1 VLDSG
6 RHTRMMTQGTAEPR
20 RASGERKLMTRSRY
34 QNGSLTL
41 RGRSNKVWVARW
53 REDVLGL
60 DGTVQRV
67 RRSLVL
73 GTLASL
79 PNRRQARVL
88 LDAKLCDLNAGRRQ
102 PQSAMPFRNFIEE
115 VWQPAIL
122 PTMKFSTQKLYP
134 HLLRRH
140 LLPVFGDQP
149 LCDIRRVD
157 IQRFVTEKMTRQNLS
172 WQTAVHLR
180 NLMSGTLERAV
191 EWGYLEANPGRR
203 IRVPPMQRR
212 RKTVVL
218 TCEQL
223 ATLLQSLQEPVRML
237 AITVAMT
244 GLRIGEVLALRW
256 MNVDFEK
263 SLIRVREAVYEG
275 NLSSPKSKSSV
286 RDIPIGPTLQQALL
300 ERRKAA
306 PADAFVFASR
316 TGTPLDSHNLLG
328 RVLKP
333 ACKRVGLPLI
343 SWHSFRHTHATLL
356 SDLGESLKTAQA
368 QLGHARLS
376 TTAEIYTHAVPA
388 SQRAAVEKLERA
400 IWTTKLDPNGPK
412 SVGQQSLGSTLIQ

>member
-1 VLDSG
+1 
-6 RHTRMMTQGTAEPR
+6 
-20 RASGERKLMTRSRY
+20 
-34 QNGSLTL
+34 
-41 RGRSNKVWVARW
+41 
-53 REDVLGL
+53 
-60 DGTVQRV
+60 
-67 RRSLVL
+67 
-73 GTLASL
+73 
-79 PNRRQARVL
+79 
-88 LDAKLCDLNAGRRQ
+88 
-102 PQSAMPFRNFIEE
+102 MPFRTFIEE

-134 HLLRRH
+134 HLLCRH
-140 LLPVFGDQP
+140 LLPVFGDRP

-203 IRVPPMQRR
+203 IKVPPMQRR
-212 RKTVVL
+212 RKMVVL
-218 TCEQL
+218 TIEQL
-223 ATLLQSLQEPVRML
+223 ATLLQALEEPVRML

-256 MNVDFEK
+256 KNVDFEK

-275 NLSSPKSKSSV
+275 NLSSPKSKSSI
-286 RDIPIGPTLQQALL
+286 RDIPIGPSLKQSLL
-300 ERRKAA
+300 ERRTTA
-306 PADAFVFASR
+306 PAEAFVFASR
-316 TGTPLDSHNLLG
+316 HGTPLDSHNLLG

-333 ACKRVGLPLI
+333 ACKRAGLPPI
-343 SWHSFRHTHATLL
+343 SWHCFRHIHATLL

-376 TTAEIYTHAVPA
+376 TTAEIYAHAVPA
-388 SQRAAVEKLERA
+388 SQRAAVEKLERT
-400 IWTTKLDPNGPK
+400 IWATKLDPIGPK
-412 SVGQQSLGSTLIQ
+412 SEGPESLGSTLIQ

>member
-1 VLDSG
+1 
-6 RHTRMMTQGTAEPR
+6 
-20 RASGERKLMTRSRY
+20 
-34 QNGSLTL
+34 
-41 RGRSNKVWVARW
+41 
-53 REDVLGL
+53 
-60 DGTVQRV
+60 
-67 RRSLVL
+67 
-73 GTLASL
+73 
-79 PNRRQARVL
+79 
-88 LDAKLCDLNAGRRQ
+88 
-102 PQSAMPFRNFIEE
+102 
-115 VWQPAIL
+115 
-122 PTMKFSTQKLYP
+122 
-134 HLLRRH
+134 
-140 LLPVFGDQP
+140 
-149 LCDIRRVD
+149 
-157 IQRFVTEKMTRQNLS
+157 
-172 WQTAVHLR
+172 
-180 NLMSGTLERAV
+180 
-191 EWGYLEANPGRR
+191 
-203 IRVPPMQRR
+203 MQRR

-412 SVGQQSLGSTLIQ
+412 SVRQQSLGSTLIQ

>member
-1 VLDSG
+1 MVS
-6 RHTRMMTQGTAEPR
+6 RMILSGTAEPR

-41 RGRSNKVWVARW
+41 RGRSHKVWVARW
-53 REDVLGL
+53 REDVLGM

-73 GTLASL
+73 GTLASI
-79 PNRRQARVL
+79 PTRRQARVL

-102 PQSAMPFRNFIEE
+102 PQSAMPFRTFIEE

-122 PTMKFSTQKLYP
+122 PTMKYSTQKLYP
-134 HLLRRH
+134 HLLHRH
-140 LLPVFGDQP
+140 LLPVFGDRP

-157 IQRFVTEKMTRQNLS
+157 IQRFVTEKMTRQNFS

-203 IRVPPMQRR
+203 IKVPPMQRR

-218 TCEQL
+218 SLEQL
-223 ATLLQSLQEPVRML
+223 AALLQSLEEPVRML

-256 MNVDFEK
+256 KNVDLEK
-263 SLIRVREAVYEG
+263 SLIHVREAVYEG
-275 NLSSPKSKSSV
+275 NLSSPKSKSSI
-286 RDIPIGPTLQQALL
+286 RDIPIGPSLKQSLS
-300 ERRKAA
+300 ERRTTAA
-306 PADAFVFASR
+306 AEAFVFASR
-316 TGTPLDSHNLLG
+316 NGTPMDSHNLLG

-333 ACKRVGLPLI
+333 ACKRVGLPSI
-343 SWHSFRHTHATLL
+343 SWHSFRHIHATLL

-388 SQRAAVEKLERA
+388 SQRAAVEKLERT
-400 IWTTKLDPNGPK
+400 IWATKLDPNGPK
-412 SVGQQSLGSTLIQ
+412 LEGQESIGSELIQ

>member
-1 VLDSG
+1 MS
-6 RHTRMMTQGTAEPR
+6 
-20 RASGERKLMTRSRY
+20 RSRY
-34 QNGSLTL
+34 QNGSLTV
-41 RGRSNKVWVARW
+41 RGRRHKVWVARW
-53 REDVLGL
+53 REDVLGV
-60 DGTVQRV
+60 DGKVQRV

-73 GTLASL
+73 GTLASI
-79 PNRRQARVL
+79 PTRRQARVL

-115 VWQPAIL
+115 VWRPAIL
-122 PTMKFSTQKLYP
+122 PTMKYSTQQLYP
-134 HLLRRH
+134 VLLRRH
-140 LLPVFGDQP
+140 ILPVFGDRP

-157 IQRFVTEKMTRQNLS
+157 IQRFVTEKMTRYNLS

-191 EWGYLEANPGRR
+191 EWGYLEANPARR
-203 IRVPPMQRR
+203 IKMPPMQRR
-212 RKTVVL
+212 RKTLVL
-218 TCEQL
+218 TLEQL
-223 ATLLQSLQEPVRML
+223 ATLLQSLEEPVRLL

-256 MNVDFEK
+256 KDVDFGK
-263 SLIRVREAVYEG
+263 SLIHVREAVYRG
-275 NLSSPKSKSSV
+275 NISSPKSTSSI
-286 RDIPIGPTLQQALL
+286 RDVPIGPSLKQSLL
-300 ERRKAA
+300 ERRKTATA
-306 PADAFVFASR
+306 EAFVFASR
-316 TGTPLDSHNLLG
+316 NGTPLDAHNLLA
-328 RVLKP
+328 RILKP
-333 ACKRVGLPLI
+333 TCKRVGLPSI

-400 IWTTKLDPNGPK
+400 IWETKLDPDGPK
-412 SVGQQSLGSTLIQ
+412 FEGQDSLGSTLIQ

>member
-1 VLDSG
+1 
-6 RHTRMMTQGTAEPR
+6 
-20 RASGERKLMTRSRY
+20 
-34 QNGSLTL
+34 
-41 RGRSNKVWVARW
+41 VWVARW

-60 DGTVQRV
+60 DGRVRRV

-73 GTLASL
+73 GTLASI
-79 PNRRQARVL
+79 PTRRQARVL

-122 PTMKFSTQKLYP
+122 PTMKYSTQMLYP
-134 HLLRRH
+134 QLLRRH
-140 LLPVFGDQP
+140 ILPVFGDRP

-180 NLMSGTLERAV
+180 NLTSGTLERAV

-203 IRVPPMQRR
+203 IKVPPMQRR
-212 RKTVVL
+212 RNTVAL
-218 TCEQL
+218 TLEQL
-223 ATLLQSLQEPVRML
+223 AALLQALDEPVRLL

-256 MNVDFEK
+256 GNVDFK
-263 SLIRVREAVYEG
+263 RSLLHVREAVYRG
-275 NLSSPKSKSSV
+275 NLSSPKSKSSI
-286 RDIPIGPTLQQALL
+286 RDIPIGPSLKQSLL
-300 ERRKAA
+300 ERRTTA
-306 PADAFVFASR
+306 PAEAFVFASKN
-316 TGTPLDSHNLLG
+316 GTPLDSHNLLG

-333 ACKRVGLPLI
+333 ACKRAGLPSI

-356 SDLGESLKTAQA
+356 SDLGESIKTAQA

-388 SQRAAVEKLERA
+388 SQRAAVEKLERT
-400 IWTTKLDPNGPK
+400 IWAMKLDPNGPK
-412 SVGQQSLGSTLIQ
+412 SEGQEPVGSELIQ

>member
-1 VLDSG
+1 
-6 RHTRMMTQGTAEPR
+6 
-20 RASGERKLMTRSRY
+20 
-34 QNGSLTL
+34 
-41 RGRSNKVWVARW
+41 
-53 REDVLGL
+53 
-60 DGTVQRV
+60 
-67 RRSLVL
+67 
-73 GTLASL
+73 
-79 PNRRQARVL
+79 
-88 LDAKLCDLNAGRRQ
+88 
-102 PQSAMPFRNFIEE
+102 MPFRNFIEE

-122 PTMKFSTQKLYP
+122 RTMKFSTQKLYP

-140 LLPVFGDQP
+140 LLPAFGDQP

-191 EWGYLEANPGRR
+191 EWGYLEGNPGRR
-203 IRVPPMQRR
+203 IKVPPMQRR

-218 TCEQL
+218 TREQL

-256 MNVDFEK
+256 KNVDFEK
-263 SLIRVREAVYEG
+263 SLIHVREAVYEG

-316 TGTPLDSHNLLG
+316 HGTPLDSHNLLG

-333 ACKRVGLPLI
+333 ACKRVGLPSV